1 MKKISIVTP
10 CYNEL
15 ENLPELVNR
24 IKLAMSDLPAYDYEI
39 VIIDNFSTDGTRDLL
54 RKMASDDERIKV
66 ILNTRNFG
74 HIRSPYY
81 GLLSASGDAAI
92 YMASDLQDPPEL
104 IGKFISEW
112 EKGYKLV
119 LATKPT
125 SAENRLLHLVR
136 KSYYRLL
143 DKISDVAIV
152 RNFTGFGL
160 YDGVVLDELRKI
172 KEPYPFLRGIICEL
186 GYSIKT
192 VDFNQPRRQRGVSKN
207 NFYTLYDIA
216 LLGIVSHSKVPIRL
230 ASFFG
235 FLIGLLSFIVAFVY
249 LIFKIIFW
257 DSLPLGIAPILIGG
271 SFVFGVQMFLMG
283 ILGEYV
289 GTILTYVQNRPVV
302 VVEERINFK
311 E

>member
-15 ENLPELVNR
+15 ENLPELVSR
-24 IKLAMSDLPAYDYEI
+24 IRLAMSSLPAYDYEI

-54 RKMASDDERIKV
+54 REMASEDLRIKV

-104 IGKFISEW
+104 IAKFISEW
-112 EKGYKLV
+112 EEGYKLV

-125 SAENRLLHLVR
+125 SSENKLLHLIR

-152 RNFTGFGL
+152 RDFTGFGL
-160 YDGVVLDELRKI
+160 YDKVVLDELRKI

-230 ASFFG
+230 ASFLG

-271 SFVFGVQMFLMG
+271 SFIFGVQMFLMG
-283 ILGEYV
+283 ILGEYI

>member
-10 CYNEL
+10 CYNEI
-15 ENLPELVNR
+15 ENIPELVGR
-24 IKLAMSDLPAYDYEI
+24 IKGAMSAQPVYDYEI
-39 VIIDNFSTDGTRDLL
+39 IIIDNFSTDGTRDLL
-54 RKMASDDERIKV
+54 REMASYDHRLKI

-104 IGKFISEW
+104 IGTFISEW
-112 EKGYKLV
+112 NKGYKLV

-125 SAENRLLHLVR
+125 SSENKLLHFVR
-136 KSYYRLL
+136 KTYYRIL
-143 DKISDVAIV
+143 DKISDVPIV
-152 RNFTGFGL
+152 RDFTGFGL
-160 YDGVVLDELRKI
+160 YDKVVLDELRKI

-186 GYSIKT
+186 GYSIQT
-192 VDFNQPRRQRGVSKN
+192 VSFNQPRRQRGVSKN

-230 ASFFG
+230 ASLLG

-249 LIFKIIFW
+249 LILKLIFW
-257 DSLPLGIAPILIGG
+257 DNLPLGIAPIIIGG
-271 SFVFGVQMFLMG
+271 SFIFGVQMFLLG

-289 GTILTYVQNRPVV
+289 GTILTYVQNRPIV
-302 VVEERINFK
+302 VVEEKINFDD
-311 E
+311 

>member
-10 CYNEL
+10 CYNEI
-15 ENLPELVNR
+15 ENLPELVSR
-24 IKLAMSDLPAYDYEI
+24 IRGAMSAQPAYDYEI
-39 VIIDNFSTDGTRDLL
+39 IVIDNFSTDGTRNLL
-54 RKMASDDERIKV
+54 REMASNDHKLKV

-104 IGKFISEW
+104 IREFISEW
-112 EKGYKLV
+112 DKGYKLV

-125 SAENRLLHLVR
+125 SSENKLLHLVR
-136 KSYYRLL
+136 KTYYRIL
-143 DKISDVAIV
+143 DNISDVPIV
-152 RNFTGFGL
+152 RDFTGFGL
-160 YDGVVLDELRKI
+160 YDKVVLDELRKI

-186 GYSIKT
+186 GYSIQT
-192 VDFNQPRRQRGVSKN
+192 VPFNQPRRQRGVSKN

-230 ASFFG
+230 ASLLG
-235 FLIGLLSFIVAFVY
+235 FMIGLLSFIVAFFY
-249 LIFKIIFW
+249 LILKLIFW
-257 DSLPLGIAPILIGG
+257 DSLPLGMAPIIIGG
-271 SFVFGVQMFLMG
+271 SFIFGVQMFLMG

-302 VVEERINFK
+302 VVEEKINFDV
-311 E
+311 